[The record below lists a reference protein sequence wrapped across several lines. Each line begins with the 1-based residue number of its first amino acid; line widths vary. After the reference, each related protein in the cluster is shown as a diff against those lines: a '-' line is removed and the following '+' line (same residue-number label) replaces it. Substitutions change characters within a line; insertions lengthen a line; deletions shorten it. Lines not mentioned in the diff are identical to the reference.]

1 MFNKYSVKLNKIYVV
16 SLTKENLNNKVMK
29 KNVLITGGTGF
40 VGSHLTHL
48 LVQNGYTVSILSR
61 SKKAN
66 TDSVFYYTW
75 DVDKLVIEKESVL
88 NADYIIHL
96 AGENIAGKRWSQ
108 KRKEAII
115 KSREQSA
122 QLIYSVVKKQSKK
135 PEAFI
140 SASGVGIY
148 GAISGQAI
156 CEEEQKPANDFLGLT
171 CQKWEAVAN
180 EFQRDG
186 IRTVKVRTGLV
197 LGKND
202 GFLEKL
208 KPIFR
213 LKLGSALG
221 SGLQYMPWIH
231 IDDLCAIYLEAIKN
245 TKMNG
250 AYNAA
255 IADDTTNASFS
266 KTFATIYG
274 YNIWLPNVPSFLITL
289 ALGEMA
295 KLLLTGRRVSNEK
308 VKSLGFKFKYQNLED
323 SIKSCM

>member
-1 MFNKYSVKLNKIYVV
+1 MFNKYCVKLNKIYFV
-16 SLTKENLNNKVMK
+16 SLTEYNLNNKAMK

-40 VGSHLTHL
+40 VGKHLTDL
-48 LVQNGYTVSILSR
+48 LLQNGYSVSILSR
-61 SKKAN
+61 SKKNN

-75 DVDKLVIEKESVL
+75 DVEKQIIEKESVF

-108 KRKEAII
+108 QRKEAIVN
-115 KSREQSA
+115 SREQSA
-122 QLIYSVVKKQSKK
+122 QLLYGVVKKQSKK

-148 GAISGQAI
+148 GAVSGQAI
-156 CEEEQKPANDFLGLT
+156 CTEDQKPANDFLGLT

-208 KPIFR
+208 KPIFKF
-213 LKLGSALG
+213 KLGSALG
-221 SGLQYMPWIH
+221 SGSQYMPWIH

-245 TKMNG
+245 TEMSG

-255 IADDTTNASFS
+255 ITDGTTNASFS
-266 KTFATIYG
+266 TTFAKVYG
-274 YNIWLPNVPSFLITL
+274 YKIWLPNVPAFLIKL

-295 KLLLTGRRVSNEK
+295 KLLLTGRRVSNDK
-308 VKSLGFKFKYQNLED
+308 VKSLGFKFKYQKLEEA
-323 SIKSCM
+323 IKSCL